1 MSICSDDKGRSSG
14 RVRLI
19 QAAQKLAEE
28 RPFDEITIDEI
39 IKRAELSRPAFYY
52 HFTGGKEEL
61 RAELVGCGLL
71 PETPIQDKRKELL
84 EAALRVFAR
93 SGISA
98 ATLEDIA
105 AEAGVTRGTLCWH
118 FHNKDELL
126 TGIIKHYGP
135 HSMLRPVIEQID
147 QDLQNGVP
155 LDDETIFRRLAGAFY
170 DSFTAQG
177 DYTRLAILLVYTH
190 PEAAQIL
197 ANKIVTG
204 RKRIIEHIQKRQA
217 EGHFCKQI
225 NPGLFVQVMAM
236 TFAMRVICQG
246 FNELLGSEQ
255 LSRDEVV
262 DQLVTLLLYGI
273 VQRDQPQKDTV
284 LNNVQQEGVLPHASH
299 ASQHTSD

>member
-1 MSICSDDKGRSSG
+1 VSVRSDENGKTSG

-19 QAAQKLAEE
+19 QAAQKLAKE
-28 RPFDEITIDEI
+28 RHFADITIDEI
-39 IKRAELSRPAFYY
+39 IKTAELSRPAFYY
-52 HFTGGKEEL
+52 HFSGGKEEL
-61 RAELVGCGLL
+61 RAELVQCGLL
-71 PETPIQDKRKELL
+71 PEAPIQDTRQIIL

-98 ATLEDIA
+98 ATLDDIA
-105 AEAGVTRGTLCWH
+105 TEANVSRGALCWH
-118 FHNKDELL
+118 FHNKEELL

-135 HSMLRPVIEQID
+135 HSMLRPVIEQIE
-147 QDLQNGVP
+147 QDLQNGIP

-204 RKRIIEHIQKRQA
+204 RKRIIEYIQNRQV
-217 EGHFCKQI
+217 EGHFCKHI
-225 NPGLFVQVMAM
+225 DPGLFVQMLAM

-246 FNELLGSEQ
+246 FNELLSFGQ
-255 LSRDEVV
+255 LSREEII
-262 DQLVTLLLYGI
+262 DQLVSLLLYGM
-273 VQRDQPQKDTV
+273 V
-284 LNNVQQEGVLPHASH
+284 LRNQEIPIGKPRNG
-299 ASQHTSD
+299 